1 MNQLKHII
9 FLVSLIL
16 ALAINAQPSG
26 HYEWEFPT
34 DHGAHHEFN
43 TEWWYFTGH
52 LTSATKENYGFELT
66 FFRVATSAKK
76 LEGNEWIPGQV
87 YLAHFALTDDSA
99 QNFDFFDRLNRD
111 SFQMAGAKLNTLHVW
126 NGDWRVTL
134 AKETIEIFAQT
145 SSIQLQLQLD
155 GASPIILQGEN
166 GYSKKN
172 HEGSQSSYYYSMPKL
187 TGVGKLQIG
196 NKTDNI
202 TVANVWFDHE
212 FFNSEIN
219 SQNVNPFQQSVGK
232 GYTGWDW
239 FALQLDDGN
248 NLMIAQVRSNDKT
261 KGHYYFGTWS
271 DQSGNKK
278 RIDQSMIELIVI
290 DNWKSKESKINYPSK
305 WNIKVL
311 ELGIDV
317 TITPSVPSQELNLHH
332 LNQLSYW
339 EGRCFVNGSHSG
351 LAYVE
356 LVGYEEHK

>member
-212 FFNSEIN
+212 FFDSEIN
-219 SQNVNPFQQSVGK
+219 SQNV
-232 GYTGWDW
+232 
-239 FALQLDDGN
+239 
-248 NLMIAQVRSNDKT
+248 
-261 KGHYYFGTWS
+261 
-271 DQSGNKK
+271 
-278 RIDQSMIELIVI
+278 LI
-290 DNWKSKESKINYPSK
+290 S
-305 WNIKVL
+305 
-311 ELGIDV
+311 
-317 TITPSVPSQELNLHH
+317 
-332 LNQLSYW
+332 
-339 EGRCFVNGSHSG
+339 
-351 LAYVE
+351 
-356 LVGYEEHK
+356 